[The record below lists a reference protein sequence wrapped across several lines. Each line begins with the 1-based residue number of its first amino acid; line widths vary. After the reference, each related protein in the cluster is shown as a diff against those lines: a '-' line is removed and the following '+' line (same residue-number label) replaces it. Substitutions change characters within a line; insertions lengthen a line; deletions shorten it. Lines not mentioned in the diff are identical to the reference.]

1 MNTQLKKRLLIGSI
15 VIVAALVA
23 AVAIAGSLGGVQS
36 ISVAN
41 ACTTS
46 YVNARVQV
54 SGIVVDNSY
63 STEGGTAVFRI
74 YDENSSGQ
82 ELTVSYDGSLSSTF
96 GNGVTAICTGTITQA
111 GQLKAQELVTKCPSK
126 YEETT
131 QALSVQSFL
140 SYGDEVLDKT
150 VKVSGVICEGSLVQ
164 SSDATTFELIDAQS
178 EATAGTQSEATAN
191 VLHAKLLSSMPNGI
205 HEGASVV
212 ITGALNEQDTF
223 VVTAIELGE

>member
-36 ISVAN
+36 ISVAD

-46 YVNARVQV
+46 YVNTRVQV
-54 SGIVVDNSY
+54 SGTVVDNSY

-74 YDENSSGQ
+74 YDESASGQ

-150 VKVSGVICEGSLVQ
+150 VKVSGVIGAGSLGQ
-164 SSDATTFELIDAQS
+164 SSDAATFELADSQLGT
-178 EATAGTQSEATAN
+178 EAG
-191 VLHAKLLSSMPNGI
+191 VLHAKLLSSMPDDI

-212 ITGALNEQDTF
+212 ITGALNEQGTF